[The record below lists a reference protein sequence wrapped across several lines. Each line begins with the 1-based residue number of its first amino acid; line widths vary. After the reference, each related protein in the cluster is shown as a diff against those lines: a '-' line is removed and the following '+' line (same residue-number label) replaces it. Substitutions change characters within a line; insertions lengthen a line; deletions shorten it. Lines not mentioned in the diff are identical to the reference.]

1 MASGVLHI
9 SMVID
14 YRKRKDDP
22 LENISKMGVKKFK
35 EDSKAHYNVTGTLF
49 SIILRGCE
57 DSILRF
63 QTECTEDAALTIGV
77 LMFDD
82 PMIANNDAMLDDEFL
97 RHMESF
103 CSGNTAIDVQLA
115 CKSTDT
121 EWKPEAPEEN
131 DPESVCSELKPAE
144 YSENC
149 NHDTQT
155 NHGEKLGL
163 FNDKRK
169 VY

>member
-1 MASGVLHI
+1 MEDI
-9 SMVID
+9 
-14 YRKRKDDP
+14 R
-22 LENISKMGVKKFK
+22 KMGVKEFK

-49 SIILRGCE
+49 SIILHGCE
-57 DSILRF
+57 DGISQF
-63 QTECTEDAALTIGV
+63 QTECTEDAALAIGM
-77 LMFDD
+77 LMFDG

-97 RHMESF
+97 RNMESF

-131 DPESVCSELKPAE
+131 DPESVCSELEPAE
-144 YSENC
+144 YSENY

-155 NHGEKLGL
+155 NHGENLS
-163 FNDKRK
+163 FFTDKWK